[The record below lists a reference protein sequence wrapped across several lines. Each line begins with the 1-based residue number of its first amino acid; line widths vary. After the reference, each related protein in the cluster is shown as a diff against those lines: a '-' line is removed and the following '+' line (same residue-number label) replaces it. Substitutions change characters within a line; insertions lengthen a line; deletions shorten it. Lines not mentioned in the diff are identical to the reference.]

1 MNLTNRQIRWTI
13 ESASGSFGGPSYF
26 EASESP
32 RRLFLLTPSPS
43 FTDHGAR
50 RTEGSLYDG
59 LEVVMP
65 PCADSEA
72 LLRPPHSGVNG
83 ELAAAD
89 VEGTIGMIQGG
100 E

>member
-1 MNLTNRQIRWTI
+1 
-13 ESASGSFGGPSYF
+13 
-26 EASESP
+26 
-32 RRLFLLTPSPS
+32 
-43 FTDHGAR
+43 
-50 RTEGSLYDG
+50 
-59 LEVVMP
+59 MP